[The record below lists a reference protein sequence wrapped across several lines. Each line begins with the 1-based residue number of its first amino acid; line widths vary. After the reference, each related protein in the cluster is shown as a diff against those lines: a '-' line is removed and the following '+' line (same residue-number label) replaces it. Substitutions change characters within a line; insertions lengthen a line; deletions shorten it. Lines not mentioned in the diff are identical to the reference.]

1 MAASTKRNIALGLA
15 LQMAALSAAH
25 ATNFAVTG
33 TVTFNG
39 NSGTLPGGGTFGN
52 STYDT
57 ATGALSSGK
66 FTFPQATTTVPV
78 SGFGNVDVTYQLS
91 QTNTSTAQI
100 ASDGIAAMSM
110 VQAKLEIISTSL
122 PVSITPCV
130 FQPIPLDFAGTGSAA
145 GLDLADA
152 AFTVPPAPV
161 GNCGLARDQINNA
174 LAGSNNS
181 MQVHLAG
188 DFTPP
193 PEDDTIF
200 RNGFDAAAG
209 FAE

>member
-1 MAASTKRNIALGLA
+1 MAASMKWNIALAMA
-15 LQMAALSAAH
+15 LQIAALPAVH
-25 ATNFAVTG
+25 ASNFAVTG

-39 NSGTLPGGGTFGN
+39 NSGALPGGGTFGN

-91 QTNTSTAQI
+91 QTNTSTALI
-100 ASDGIAAMSM
+100 APDGIAAMSA
-110 VQAKLEIISTSL
+110 VQAKLQIISTSL
-122 PVSITPCV
+122 PISITPCV
-130 FQPIPLDFAGTGSAA
+130 FEPIPLEFAGTGSSA

-152 AFTVPPAPV
+152 AFTIPPAPV
-161 GNCGLARDQINNA
+161 GNCGLVRDQINNA
-174 LAGSNNS
+174 IAGSNNS
-181 MQVHLAG
+181 MQVQLAG

-193 PEDDTIF
+193 PANDTIF
-200 RNGFDAAAG
+200 VNGFDG
-209 FAE
+209 T